1 MEQKTMAIPIPL
13 VPAGARVRVRRGVL
27 PADAA
32 LLGLTGTVVSA
43 SEYQTNAYG
52 VVLDGEKETR
62 MFSPTELEVVEAEAL
77 PPERE
82 AAKQRRALP

>member
-1 MEQKTMAIPIPL
+1 MAVPIALLPI
-13 VPAGARVRVRRGVL
+13 GARVRVKRGVL
-27 PADAA
+27 PTDQT
-32 LLGLTGTVVSA
+32 LIGKTGTVVSA

-52 VVLDGEKETR
+52 VVLDGEKDVR
-62 MFSPTELEVVEAEAL
+62 MFSPSELEITEMEAL